1 MKLSKCCFFFFSSR
15 RRHTRCAL
23 VTGVQTCALPISRT
37 PELRAS
43 LPVPG
48 SDAGQLQRD
57 EENGK
62 MVATLLCLLSFSSL
76 HCCSW
81 RHVHRCKS
89 WCARESRQEGIRDD
103 QGTEIRAIGTHSRRV
118 PIRSEEHT
126 SELQSLMRISYA

>member
-1 MKLSKCCFFFFSSR
+1 
-15 RRHTRCAL
+15 
-23 VTGVQTCALPISRT
+23 
-37 PELRAS
+37 
-43 LPVPG
+43 
-48 SDAGQLQRD
+48 
-57 EENGK
+57 

-118 PIRSEEHT
+118 PIFFVAPLERKNLLSSLRKACRSDERAGHHI
-126 SELQSLMRISYA
+126 LFCIRRLCMHFRPLLDPV

>member
-1 MKLSKCCFFFFSSR
+1 MRISDWSSDV
-15 RRHTRCAL
+15 CSSDL
-23 VTGVQTCALPISRT
+23 RT

-62 MVATLLCLLSFSSL
+62 MVATLLCLISFSSL

-89 WCARESRQEGIRDD
+89 WFARESRPEGIRDD
-103 QGTEIRAIGTHSRRV
+103 QGPEIRALGTPSRRV
-118 PIRSEEHT
+118 PIFSVTPLDRKNLLSQLLKPCL
-126 SELQSLMRISYA
+126 SDQPNVQ

>member
-1 MKLSKCCFFFFSSR
+1 MRISDWSSDV
-15 RRHTRCAL
+15 CSSDL
-23 VTGVQTCALPISRT
+23 RT

-62 MVATLLCLLSFSSL
+62 IVATLLCLLSFSSL

-103 QGTEIRAIGTHSRRV
+103 QGTEIRAIGTPSRRV
-118 PIRSEEHT
+118 PIFFVAPLERKNLLS
-126 SELQSLMRISYA
+126 SLRKASLSVERQGTHQLFFTR